1 MRSNFITIFLILMVA
16 TGFYFL
22 GKKNGA
28 GQTKTDVVQNVAL
41 IKEIAQLAS
50 LEVSG
55 ETKIKTTNRGNE
67 NGFFGKFKNYFTEN
81 TLQLSIPF
89 EAKYGVDMSNQ
100 KISVDTKSGIAT
112 IYLPACKLMSLQL
125 RLDKLESMSQTG
137 LFNTVSLDDFV
148 KAQKSLYMAVS
159 GTLENNKPYLKLAED
174 NISNTLGK
182 YYQPLGFKV
191 KCVFGDRSFAKP

>member
-1 MRSNFITIFLILMVA
+1 MRSNFITVFLILLVA

-22 GKKNGA
+22 GKKNGS

-50 LEVSG
+50 LEVNG
-55 ETKIKTTNRGNE
+55 ETKIKITNRGNE
-67 NGFFGKFKNYFTEN
+67 NGVWNNFKNYFTEN
-81 TLQLSIPF
+81 TLQLSVPY

-100 KISVDTKSGIAT
+100 KIIVDTKSGVAT

-137 LFNTVSLDDFV
+137 IFNTVTLDDFV
-148 KAQKSLYMAVS
+148 KAQKSLYTAVS
-159 GTLENNKPYLKLAED
+159 GTLENNNPYLKLAED
-174 NISNTLGK
+174 NISSTLSK

-191 KCVFGDRSFAKP
+191 KCVFGNRTISKP